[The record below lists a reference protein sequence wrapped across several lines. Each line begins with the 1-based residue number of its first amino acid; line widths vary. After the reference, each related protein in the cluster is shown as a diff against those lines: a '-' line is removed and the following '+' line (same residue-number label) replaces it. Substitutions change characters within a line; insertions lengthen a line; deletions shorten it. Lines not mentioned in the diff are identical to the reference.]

1 MVNTNALSQKY
12 LSSSASAVTLKA
24 ANKIIEIRNFTVDRF
39 FLKKIEA
46 KKVSTIT
53 SSSTNKVLLS
63 SRRSLFIGLFPSKA
77 RIFYRFPYNFFLKL

>member
-46 KKVSTIT
+46 KKLVQSLQV
-53 SSSTNKVLLS
+53 VLIRCCS
-63 SRRSLFIGLFPSKA
+63 AAEEVYS
-77 RIFYRFPYNFFLKL
+77 